1 MPAAVTNLRR
11 ERAVEER
18 LRLRTSAYDQ
28 ASSALVALL
37 VLLGASVACVV
48 LIYFART
55 LVINQVAIA
64 VHAVEMDNA
73 GRSPEAAPGFQRD
86 LEPPGIE
93 ETPELM
99 EPQLQET
106 LAAVV
111 SATSQKSAL
120 ISSDSVDSQA
130 EVGRGAGAGDSREV
144 GDGREGA
151 SSREPAREMRFEPKN
166 LAEYAELLDFFGM
179 ELAVLGRDNKVHYAS
194 GLSQATPSIR
204 TGEPKEDR
212 RLYFN
217 SAGGPLAGLDRQLA
231 DLAGIADEG
240 SYILVYLS
248 AATEQVLLDLE
259 LKAAGGRPVA
269 KIMRTAFR
277 AKRAAQGFAF
287 SVEEQDFYP

>member
-1 MPAAVTNLRR
+1 M
-11 ERAVEER
+11 
-18 LRLRTSAYDQ
+18 
-28 ASSALVALL
+28 ALL
-37 VLLGASVACVV
+37 VLLGALVACVV

-55 LVINQVAIA
+55 LVISQVAIA
-64 VHAVEMDNA
+64 VKPVEMDNA
-73 GRSPEAAPGFQRD
+73 GRPPEAAPGFARD

-111 SATSQKSAL
+111 SATSQRSAL
-120 ISSDSVDSQA
+120 ISSDAVDSQA
-130 EVGRGAGAGDSREV
+130 EVGRGTGAGDSREP
-144 GDGREGA
+144 GDGREGT

-179 ELAVLGRDNKVHYAS
+179 ELAVLGRDNQVHYAS
-194 GLSQATPSIR
+194 GLSEATPTIR
-204 TGEPKEDR
+204 LGLPNKDR

-231 DLAGIADEG
+231 ERAGIAEEG
-240 SYILVYLS
+240 PFILIYLS
-248 AATEQVLLDLE
+248 PATEQMLLTLE
-259 LKAAGGRPVA
+259 SEAAGGRPVT

-277 AKRAAQGFAF
+277 AKKTTSGFAF